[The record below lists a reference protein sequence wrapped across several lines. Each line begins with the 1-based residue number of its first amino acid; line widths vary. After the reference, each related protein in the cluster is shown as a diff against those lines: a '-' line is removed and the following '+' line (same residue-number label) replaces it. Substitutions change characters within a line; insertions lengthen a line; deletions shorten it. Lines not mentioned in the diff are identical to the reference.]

1 MKSRYLA
8 CCFYMATGI
17 FSLSWAAPG
26 DDYNRAHEVVSGMTG
41 ALLDNID
48 KNIDVYKRDSDEL
61 FALVESIIVPAV
73 DLEKMSKVVLARHI
87 KNMSARQ
94 QLDFQL
100 AFKSMLIQSYSK
112 TLLLLTG
119 IRIGFLSPEAPPE
132 NNKYQIIKT
141 EIITADGKP
150 PVRVDYVVFSEDRE
164 RWLILD
170 LIVDGLSL
178 LKQFREAY
186 SSEIDEHGVDA
197 LIERLQGIDL

>member
-1 MKSRYLA
+1 MKRCYLA
-8 CCFYMATGI
+8 YCFYMATGI

-26 DDYNRAHEVVSGMTG
+26 DDYNRAHEVVAGMTG
-41 ALLDNID
+41 ALLGNLD
-48 KNIDVYKRDSDEL
+48 KNIDAYKRDDERL

-73 DLEKMSKVVLARHI
+73 DLEGMNKVVLGRHA
-87 KNMSARQ
+87 KSMSARQ

-100 AFKSMLIQSYSK
+100 AFKSMLIKSYSK
-112 TLLLLTG
+112 TLLLLSG
-119 IRIGFLSPEAPPE
+119 IQIGFLSPESPPE
-132 NNKYQIIKT
+132 NNKYQLVKT
-141 EIITADGKP
+141 EVITTDGKS

-170 LIVDGLSL
+170 LVVDGLSL

-197 LIERLQGIDL
+197 LIERLRGIEL